1 MVRVDHPQTQRRT
14 HTVSLTEA
22 EARVCRATGI
32 TPEQFTATRRANNN
46 ASTQPADADGANGL
60 TPEELEM
67 CRRTGVKPADFL
79 AEKLRAQ
86 KEEGR

>member
-46 ASTQPADADGANGL
+46 ASSTQPADADGVNLGL

-67 CRRTGVKPADFL
+67 CRRTGVKPAAFL
-79 AEKLRAQ
+79 AEKKDQ
-86 KEEGR
+86 GQ

>member
-1 MVRVDHPQTQRRT
+1 M
-14 HTVSLTEA
+14 SLTEA